1 MNRTESFEKILEAMS
16 APEFYPHEVRG
27 IEMRETHISVVFLT
41 GTRAYKLKKHKN
53 LGFLDFRTLADRK
66 RACDREVTLN
76 QRLSHGIY
84 IEVVNIFQD
93 DSPRISLNPG
103 GKIIEHAVKMVQLPE
118 DANFG
123 NLLKN
128 GRITTDQ
135 VKSLGEMLS
144 AFYSQAETS
153 PGIDEFGKPGLIQGN
168 MEENFTQIQPF
179 AEKSLASDQWEFIRQ
194 VCRSFLNHHGD
205 LFRHR
210 VHQGRIRDG
219 HGDLRTDHVYFYR
232 GIQVIDCI
240 EFNER
245 FRYGDSALDL
255 AFLLMDLDHLGFPD
269 QGRLLLSVYAEKA
282 RDPEVYALLDFYAAY
297 RALVRLKVTCFS
309 LDHAN
314 QADQISGMAEI
325 KRYLNQAY
333 QYSVL
338 FGRPF
343 LWIFCGLPAS
353 GKSTLARKVAEALF
367 MPLVQSDV
375 IRKSD
380 QKEPSPEVVAFNTGD
395 YRPIVRGRVYARL
408 LNLALVELKQ
418 GKSVAL
424 DATFSDSKWRDAAV
438 QLAQDANCGLVFIQ
452 CVCTAETMKN
462 RLKQR
467 ETEPGESD
475 ARLAHLDDILKNTEP
490 FRGLNP
496 DTHLEIHTDQ
506 PLEKVFYELLSRA
519 YGLKCAQTKTLLT
532 HMNHTKV

>member
-41 GTRAYKLKKHKN
+41 GTRAYKLKKPKN
-53 LGFLDFRTLADRK
+53 LGFLDFRTLANRK

-76 QRLSHGIY
+76 RRMSRGIY

-93 DSPRISLNPG
+93 DSSRISLNPG
-103 GKIIEHAVKMVQLPE
+103 GKIIEHAVKMVQLPD

-135 VKSLGEMLS
+135 VKSLGELLS
-144 AFYSQAETS
+144 AFYSQAERS
-153 PGIDEFGKPGLIQGN
+153 PGMDEFGKPDLIQWN

-179 AEKSLASDQWEFIRQ
+179 AEKWLAPDQWEFIRQ
-194 VCRSFLNHHGD
+194 VCRSFLTHHQS
-205 LFRHR
+205 LFFHR
-210 VHQGRIRDG
+210 MEKGRIRDG
-219 HGDLRTDHVYFYR
+219 HGDLRTDHVYFHNS
-232 GIQVIDCI
+232 IQVIDCI

-245 FRYGDSALDL
+245 FRYGDCALDL
-255 AFLLMDLDHLGFPD
+255 SFLIMDLDHLGYPD
-269 QGRLLLSVYAEKA
+269 QGRLLLSVYAETA

-297 RALVRLKVTCFS
+297 RALVRLKVTC
-309 LDHAN
+309 LAMDGN
-314 QADQISGMAEI
+314 LQDQGPVMPEI
-325 KRYLNQAY
+325 RRYLNQAY
-333 QYSVL
+333 QYAVL

-343 LWIFCGLPAS
+343 LWVFCGLPAS

-367 MPLVQSDV
+367 MPLFQSDV
-375 IRKSD
+375 IRKDD

-408 LNLALVELKQ
+408 LNLALEELKQ

-424 DATFSDSKWRDAAV
+424 DATFSGSKWRDAAV

-452 CVCTAETMKN
+452 CVCTTETMKN

-467 ETEPGESD
+467 ETNPGESD
-475 ARLAHLDDILKNTEP
+475 ARLVHLDDILKNTEP
-490 FRGLNP
+490 FRVLNP
-496 DTHLEIHTDQ
+496 DTHMEIHTDQ
-506 PLEKVFYELLSRA
+506 APEQAFYEVLSKA
-519 YGLKCAQTKTLLT
+519 YSLKCKQTKTLL
-532 HMNHTKV
+532 MDLDHTIV